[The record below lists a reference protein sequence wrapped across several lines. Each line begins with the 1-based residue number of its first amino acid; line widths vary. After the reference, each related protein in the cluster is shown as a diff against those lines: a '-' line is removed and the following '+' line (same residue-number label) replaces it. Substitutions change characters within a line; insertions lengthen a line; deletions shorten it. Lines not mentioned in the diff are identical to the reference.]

1 MAQLSKGKTFT
12 SGETVEPADLHNL
25 VDLAAISNIV
35 DADIKSDA
43 AIDGTKIAPAFGAQ
57 DITVSTANRSITNT
71 GNFALS
77 FGTNNTERVRISN
90 SGDVG
95 IGNTSPTAKLDVTG
109 NIRVSGHNQLQIFNS
124 AATSGVSIQT
134 DNAASAAMAFS
145 TGGSERM
152 RIDGSGNVGI
162 GTTSTADQKVFISTG
177 AQWSVNNIGANL
189 VVGGSRN
196 NGIGLL
202 DSSNANPWAIAN
214 VGGAL
219 VFNQMPALGNT
230 ASGLTERA
238 KIAADGSLFVG
249 YTSGGSATAG
259 GVVKAKGYN
268 TKAGSSSGL
277 GSNVFNI
284 GWSSPTASLFIDD
297 TNLGSIQVTSDYRI
311 KRNVQA
317 QTATAVERI
326 KQIRPITYQAD
337 DFGELF
343 KADDKVREGFI
354 AHELA
359 EVIPSAV
366 EGEKDAPNQIQSLRL
381 DALCSVL
388 VKAVQE
394 LTAKVEALEAAQ

>member
-1 MAQLSKGKTFT
+1 MSSFISGDIGFIGNNVTTSTLS
-12 SGETVEPADLHNL
+12 
-25 VDLAAISNIV
+25 
-35 DADIKSDA
+35 
-43 AIDGTKIAPAFGAQ
+43 AIDSTGVKI
-57 DITVSTANRSITNT
+57 R
-71 GNFALS
+71 
-77 FGTNNTERVRISN
+77 TNNTERVRIDN
-90 SGDVG
+90 AGNVG
-95 IGNTSPTAKLDVTG
+95 IGTSSPQNFGSGYKTLQLTSTG
-109 NIRVSGHNQLQIFNS
+109 SG
-124 AATSGVSIQT
+124 A
-134 DNAASAAMAFS
+134 
-145 TGGSERM
+145 TGGSVFSVQDSASVEGRFQTYNGAVLLAAVGATVPLTFVTNLNERM
-152 RIDGSGNVGI
+152 RIDASGNVGI

-177 AQWSVNNIGANL
+177 AQWSANNIGANL

-249 YTSGGSATAG
+249 YTSGGAASPG

-268 TKAGSSSGL
+268 TKAGSSAGL

-394 LTAKVEALEAAQ
+394 LITVIETQSQTISALDTRIQALESA